1 MGPILSFVVWV
12 LGFVF
17 VALANFLNLRDVHRA
32 KVLRGNINALR
43 IDHKQ
48 DKAQIGKRHLDEIAA
63 KEKEHRRE
71 CQEKDKLLEHWR
83 EKHNHLVEVMKE
95 HPAQIKANLAASDR
109 ERAEIQGMLDQTTSL
124 LISCQRELRRAGDA
138 QAERERKEKDAPFL
152 TISQGGDQLSI
163 TNDTAQDARK
173 VTVGAIEY
181 QRRFLLANNPE
192 SIPRLSGRDTKSMQ
206 IQLDTNTLEARAIAL
221 EALTATGEHVD
232 GPYTMD
238 AVFSRRG
245 KRTVRVEFEDTD
257 GNEFEQRFEVVR
269 RDTGVIEWKPLAASA
284 TLRL

>member
-1 MGPILSFVVWV
+1 
-12 LGFVF
+12 
-17 VALANFLNLRDVHRA
+17 
-32 KVLRGNINALR
+32 
-43 IDHKQ
+43 
-48 DKAQIGKRHLDEIAA
+48 
-63 KEKEHRRE
+63 
-71 CQEKDKLLEHWR
+71 
-83 EKHNHLVEVMKE
+83 MKE